1 MAKHL
6 IEPHAVEAGP
16 VPAVDY
22 RADLS
27 AAHDAIVARA
37 AGWTAPK
44 SNPRWGIAAKRDLV
58 DLTDAHRFV
67 YNNEHPIQELMNQ
80 CATVERLLDA
90 LDWAIQN
97 EWADSVIECNPTT
110 SGGTGSA
117 AKAGLG
123 EGDAEEGLRE
133 AGPPDL
139 RTVGPKGEAW
149 FEVSDVLS
157 PHDGNRK
164 LPKDLARLV
173 QVPGGKA
180 AFLVGTDAWE
190 KRIENKGFW
199 HTKVHDTIIA
209 RVDPGV

>member
-6 IEPHAVEAGP
+6 IAPHPVEDGR

-22 RADLS
+22 HAELI

-44 SNPRWGIAAKRDLV
+44 SNPRWGITAKRALV

-97 EWADSVIECNPTT
+97 GWADSVIECNPTT
-110 SGGTGSA
+110 SAGTGSGT
-117 AKAGLG
+117 KAGLG
-123 EGDAEEGLRE
+123 ESDAEEGLPE

-139 RTVGPKGEAW
+139 WTVGPKGEAC

-164 LPKDLARLV
+164 LPKDLARLF

-190 KRIENKGFW
+190 GRIKNKGFW
-199 HTKVHDTIIA
+199 YTKVNDTIIA